1 LVKSNLSP
9 DHRLGEFLPRKIAI
23 FRALVLGD
31 LLCAVPAF
39 RALRA
44 ALPMAEITLI
54 GLPWARSFVDR
65 FNHYIDHFIEF
76 PGYPGLAE
84 RQPDIASIPAILVA
98 AQARRFD
105 LAIQMHGSGGVTNPL
120 VMLFGARVNA
130 GFFRPGE
137 LCPDESRFIPFPG
150 HEPEVR
156 QHLRLMEHLG
166 IPSQGEQLE
175 FPILEQDQRALAA
188 VEAARELRPGA
199 YACVHPGARLMSRR
213 WLPERFAAVADG
225 LARRGLQVVLTGSAG
240 EAHLTRAV
248 TQMMQANALD
258 LAGQTSLGA
267 LAVLL
272 RGSRLLVSN
281 DTGVSHLAA
290 ALQVPS
296 VVVASGGDPS
306 RWAPLD
312 DQRHRVVFQPI
323 ECRPCAYDECPI
335 GHPCATAVTPDML
348 LAVADELLSA
358 QVVQQSY

>member
-1 LVKSNLSP
+1 
-9 DHRLGEFLPRKIAI
+9 
-23 FRALVLGD
+23 
-31 LLCAVPAF
+31 
-39 RALRA
+39 
-44 ALPMAEITLI
+44 
-54 GLPWARSFVDR
+54 
-65 FNHYIDHFIEF
+65 
-76 PGYPGLAE
+76 
-84 RQPDIASIPAILVA
+84 
-98 AQARRFD
+98 
-105 LAIQMHGSGGVTNPL
+105 
-120 VMLFGARVNA
+120 
-130 GFFRPGE
+130 
-137 LCPDESRFIPFPG
+137 
-150 HEPEVR
+150 
-156 QHLRLMEHLG
+156 
-166 IPSQGEQLE
+166 
-175 FPILEQDQRALAA
+175 
-188 VEAARELRPGA
+188 
-199 YACVHPGARLMSRR
+199 
-213 WLPERFAAVADG
+213 
-225 LARRGLQVVLTGSAG
+225 
-240 EAHLTRAV
+240 
-248 TQMMQANALD
+248 MQANALD